1 MQRFIWILFAILFA
15 GQHGRP
21 VCAEEDIKLKI
32 VTTLPDFADM
42 AREIGGNHVEVESLT
57 KGIEDI
63 HAVSVRPSIVSKL
76 AQADVLIELGL
87 GAEHAWL
94 PALVETSNN
103 QKIQQDH
110 KGKGD
115 IIVSDNVLPRE
126 VPQDLS
132 RKEGEQHPQGNP
144 HINVDPSKGKAMATN
159 IANGL
164 SANAPQYAKDFEAN
178 LAKYVEK
185 IAAKEKEWQLAA
197 EKLKGI
203 KCVSYHRDMIYLVEY
218 LGMTTIGEIE
228 PKPGVPPSSSHTAK
242 LIEEMKAQGV
252 KIVIREPQ
260 YSEKLPNDIAQKT
273 GAKVAKVAVMVGG
286 HPEAKTWIETV
297 DANIKAIMEAAGA
310 K

>member
-1 MQRFIWILFAILFA
+1 MRRFIWIALATLLLTPNSRFLY
-15 GQHGRP
+15 
-21 VCAEEDIKLKI
+21 AEEGKKLKV
-32 VTTLPDFADM
+32 VTTMPDFADM

-63 HAVSVRPSIVSKL
+63 HGVPVRPSIVAKL

-87 GAEHAWL
+87 GAEHAWV

-110 KGKGD
+110 KGIGD
-115 IIVSDNVLPRE
+115 IIVSDGVLPRE

-144 HINVDPSKGKAMATN
+144 HLNVDPSKGKAMATN

-178 LAKYVEK
+178 LAKYLEK
-185 IAAKEKEWQLAA
+185 IAAKEKEWQAAA

-228 PKPGVPPSSSHTAK
+228 PKPGVPPSSSHTAQ
-242 LIEEMKAQGV
+242 LIEDMKAQGV

-297 DANIKAIMEAAGA
+297 DANIQALLEAAGV